1 MPFFRANAGTLY
13 AYCSEDIVDV
23 LPFFSE
29 TFVLFARFQSCMESG
44 TDYTSD
50 DYYSSMI
57 DSSTVEHA
65 IASKGF

>member
-29 TFVLFARFQSCMESG
+29 HLS
-44 TDYTSD
+44 
-50 DYYSSMI
+50 YSRVSNHVWSLEQIIHQMI
-57 DSSTVEHA
+57 ITHL
-65 IASKGF
+65 